1 MKRNEIYEMISCLLL
16 IMMVAILYSYQNVSI
31 LSILTLISGIV
42 IFCIITYFSTKDEH
56 KIDYELIK
64 CECMC
69 FCLLMIISL
78 SWNVNLSLLMILMMF
93 LLLFTTYREI
103 KQI

>member
-1 MKRNEIYEMISCLLL
+1 MKRNEVYEMISCLLL
-16 IMMVAILYSYQNVSI
+16 IMMVAILYSYQNVNI

-42 IFCIITYFSTKDEH
+42 IFCVITYFSTKNEQ

-64 CECMC
+64 CECMS

-78 SWNVNLSLLMILMMF
+78 NWNVNLSFFMILMM
-93 LLLFTTYREI
+93 LILLFTTYKEI
-103 KQI
+103 KHI